1 MLQSPAPLD
10 RLFKERRRSRFMSMN
25 STPALPAGNRI
36 HWGRAIGAGLIATIV
51 MTIVMVVLKMNLAKS
66 LGSMIVGSN
75 ASLALQYTVGG
86 AIHLMIGIVYG
97 IIFAALVA
105 RVAEWNRFIKGTV
118 YGLAIAAIAF
128 AAMPVMSAMMGGG
141 GGAAQNPCGGKSGGS
156 YGKQS
161 AGAMNPCHPQS
172 TEAKNPCGG
181 KQSAGAMNPCHPQA
195 GAPMNPC
202 HSKTAMN
209 PCHPSGSPQA
219 ARNPCHS
226 GGGAG
231 NPCNPCGGG
240 GGGPWSGVISVVNH
254 LVYAL
259 TLAFVYGKVR

>member
-1 MLQSPAPLD
+1 
-10 RLFKERRRSRFMSMN
+10 
-25 STPALPAGNRI
+25 
-36 HWGRAIGAGLIATIV
+36 
-51 MTIVMVVLKMNLAKS
+51 
-66 LGSMIVGSN
+66 VGSN

-161 AGAMNPCHPQS
+161 AGAMNPCHPQ
-172 TEAKNPCGG
+172 
-181 KQSAGAMNPCHPQA
+181 A